1 MLARCKKKLAI
12 KILKQHL
19 ARWFATEMPATGA
32 DRNRLLQPDGLE
44 ETRPPR
50 ESEEMAFFLF
60 RGIYS
65 TDGYRGLVNSPTD
78 RDQAARDIHDQCGVR
93 TVAYFYSPSE
103 AGFVQIIE
111 CSPEQL
117 TTLEMVGMA
126 TGGFAK
132 MTAELLVTNDQFQSG
147 MQAASKYRLAA
158 PNEDEIDRLLLDD

>member
-1 MLARCKKKLAI
+1 MEIKKFKR
-12 KILKQHL
+12 HL
-19 ARWFATEMPATGA
+19 ARRFAAEMPATDGGL
-32 DRNRLLQPDGLE
+32 NGHLQPDGLE
-44 ETRPPR
+44 ETRPPK
-50 ESEEMAFFLF
+50 EGEEMAFFLF

-78 RDQAARDIHDQCGVR
+78 REQAARDINDQCGVR

-111 CSPEQL
+111 CSPEQI

>member
-1 MLARCKKKLAI
+1 
-12 KILKQHL
+12 
-19 ARWFATEMPATGA
+19 
-32 DRNRLLQPDGLE
+32 
-44 ETRPPR
+44 
-50 ESEEMAFFLF
+50 MAFFLF

-78 RDQAARDIHDQCGVR
+78 REQAARDINDQCGVR

-111 CSPEQL
+111 CSPEQI

-132 MTAELLVTNDQFQSG
+132 MTAKIITRPTKTKSTACCWTTEPISPRRRSTPV
-147 MQAASKYRLAA
+147 
-158 PNEDEIDRLLLDD
+158 PP